1 MAITDGYV
9 IMQGGYYLAED
20 MSGPYAIGSDG
31 SVTLIGSDGG
41 GGSGGGQTDGL
52 TDAQLRASPVPVT
65 GGGLTDDQLRASPV
79 PVTGGLT
86 DAQLRASAIPVTG
99 ALTDAQLRASA
110 LTVTGGL
117 TNAQLRAAPIETVP
131 SMSSG
136 GNVTVNVTSTA
147 AALPDHPARQ
157 ITICN
162 SSETDITVTQDGNP
176 LVVIARSYFTFS
188 GVSNTNQLSLESTT
202 DETVYVRWVA

>member
-9 IMQGGYYLAED
+9 IMQGGYYRAED

-31 SVTLIGSDGG
+31 SVTLIGSDSGG
-41 GGSGGGQTDGL
+41 GGGGQTDGL

-86 DAQLRASAIPVTG
+86 DAQLRASA
-99 ALTDAQLRASA
+99 LS
-110 LTVTGGL
+110 VTGGL

-131 SMSSG
+131 SVSSG

-147 AALPDHPARQ
+147 AALPDHPAKQ
-157 ITICN
+157 VTICN

-202 DETVYVRWVA
+202 DGTVYVRWVA

>member
-20 MSGPYAIGSDG
+20 MSGPYSIGSDG

-41 GGSGGGQTDGL
+41 GGGGTGGGL
-52 TDAQLRASPVPVT
+52 TDAQLRAT
-65 GGGLTDDQLRASPV
+65 PV

-117 TNAQLRAAPIETVP
+117 TNAQLRAAPIETTP
-131 SMSSG
+131 ARGTG
-136 GNVTVNVTSTA
+136 GNIAVAVTETA
-147 AALPDHPARQ
+147 TALPSNACRK
-157 ITICN
+157 ITISN
-162 SSETDITVTQDGNP
+162 SSATDVSVIQDGAP
-176 LVVIARSYFTFS
+176 FVVIAKSYFTFF
-188 GVSNTNQLSLESTT
+188 GVSNTSDLELQSET
-202 DETVYVRWVA
+202 DVNVSVRWEN